1 MILVD
6 SHCHLDY
13 YVEKNIDLDEII
25 ARATDAGVKYIL
37 SIGTIVSD
45 FPKIK
50 NIAEKY
56 DNVFCIPGVHPH
68 HASEEPEVTTE
79 QLIELANHPKVVG
92 FGETGLDYFYDNSPR
107 DIQRKVFRT
116 HIHAAQETG
125 LPISI
130 HTRDADKDS
139 MTILEEEY
147 AKKPFSAVIH
157 CFTSSQELADK
168 ALELGFYI
176 SASGIIT
183 FKKSDELRE
192 KIAKIPLDRLL
203 VETDGPFLAP
213 EPFRGKANEPAYVAY
228 VAKKLAEVKEITEE
242 EVCKA
247 TTDNF
252 FELFKKAKRL

>member
-13 YVEKNIDLDEII
+13 YSEKNIDIDEII
-25 ARATDAGVKYIL
+25 SRANDAGVKHIL
-37 SIGTIVSD
+37 SIGTIISD
-45 FPKIK
+45 FPKVR

-56 DNVFCIPGVHPH
+56 DNVFCLAGVHPH
-68 HASEEPEVTTE
+68 HASEEPDITAE
-79 QLIELANHPKVVG
+79 QLVELSNHPKVVG

-107 DIQRKVFRT
+107 DMQRKNFIT
-116 HIHAAQETG
+116 HIHAAQKTG

-130 HTRDADKDS
+130 HTRDADEDS
-139 MTILEEEY
+139 IKMLEEEY

-157 CFTSSQELADK
+157 CFTSTQKLADK

-192 KIAKIPLDRLL
+192 QFAKIPLNRLL

-213 EPFRGKANEPAYVAY
+213 EPFRGKSNEPSYVTY
-228 VAKKLAEVKEITEE
+228 VAKKLAEIKETTEE
-242 EVCKA
+242 EVWKA

>member
-13 YVEKNIDLDEII
+13 YVEKNIDIDAII
-25 ARATDAGVKYIL
+25 LRANDAGVKHIL
-37 SIGTIVSD
+37 SIGTIISD
-45 FPKIK
+45 FPKVRD
-50 NIAEKY
+50 IAEKY
-56 DNVFCIPGVHPH
+56 DNVFCLAGVHPH
-68 HASEEPEVTTE
+68 HASEEPDITVE
-79 QLIELANHPKVVG
+79 QLVELSSHPKVVG

-107 DIQRKVFRT
+107 DMQRKVFIT

-130 HTRDADKDS
+130 HTRDADEDS
-139 MTILEEEY
+139 MKILEEEY

-168 ALELGFYI
+168 ALKLGFYI

-183 FKKSDELRE
+183 FKKSEELRE

-213 EPFRGKANEPAYVAY
+213 EPFRGKSNEPSYVTY
-228 VAKKLAEVKEITEE
+228 VAKKLAEIKKTTEE
-242 EVCKA
+242 EVWKT